1 MSEYIEITS
10 LPLSR
15 ITNETLAPAALLA
28 ARLAGSTE
36 SIELRIQIEK
46 DCLHC
51 YIGVNSILRAS
62 QLKMILADLGCG
74 LKYVENHPFNTKGIV
89 MLRKVYENYNRIPD
103 QNLGRSLII
112 NELSTTKNKLKSLFY
127 SLSKMP
133 NGCGYSLLIKPI
145 TQLDIQTTTF
155 LKEMIE
161 KNTAVTNSLYFKLFN
176 APYLFQSCICIWGNS
191 QEELSL
197 LQSELQYAFTGVQSF
212 SDTPINITIP
222 AIWKY
227 LDSFNP
233 PVSSCKSTAILSTFL
248 FSEIQSCT
256 SLDGLNEIP
265 KGVAINRDSLFPK
278 QRNLMFAGKRY
289 ISLGFNEEK
298 IEQKIPLKILRQ
310 HMFIAGAPGTGK
322 GNLIFSIAEQLYK
335 LNVPVLLI
343 ESAKQEQHHLRKSIP
358 DLRVWRPKG
367 GEYLLNP
374 FSLPPD
380 ITMGDYKSALL
391 QMLRTCF
398 KGGGSDSALD
408 ELYATTL
415 NICLSKYGYTESST
429 NSSKGVLPFGLSEFI
444 MEYIQLLE
452 KNGYSD
458 RARNDMRTAG
468 VTRLRALFDQNPD
481 VFDTV
486 NSVPVSELANGY
498 NLLQLNSLTTTE
510 AKQLFSTILLISL
523 GTWLRLNGRSS
534 EELQLVI
541 IMDESHNLLKGVKNN
556 SDVTY
561 SFAEDFQNLLLE
573 MRSLGVSFIVADQ
586 SATNVPKIISEVCAT
601 KVFLGSSRFSGI
613 DMYSQIFKADDQTL
627 DNLYMLNA
635 GEGIWNTYGMSSGA
649 FFKSPNV
656 IEKYHVNDSYIAKN
670 PFTEQHSDF
679 FCQTFSE
686 CKKCPSNSNCNLLS
700 KQKARRLSGFLVSTR
715 KVELETALK
724 NIQIAFFSINSKEPN
739 EHLSTDEIERKK
751 KKATTDLVIILSQI
765 ARDIVN
771 SPDNGNPFCCAIQF
785 SRHFN
790 REMSIPLNNAYIN
803 KLLEFVNQVIIS
815 AK

>member
-10 LPLSR
+10 LPLNR
-15 ITNETLAPAALLA
+15 TTNETLAPAALLA

-36 SIELRIQIEK
+36 SIELRVQLEK
-46 DCLHC
+46 DVLHC
-51 YIGVNSILRAS
+51 YVGVDSFLRAS
-62 QLKMILADLGCG
+62 QLKTILTELNCG
-74 LKYVENHPFNTKGIV
+74 LKYVENHSFNTKGII

-103 QNLGRSLII
+103 QNMGRSLII
-112 NELSTTKNKLKSLFY
+112 NELSTTNTKLKSLFY
-127 SLSKMP
+127 SLSKMS
-133 NGCGYSLLIKPI
+133 NGCGYSFLIKSI
-145 TQLDIQTTTF
+145 SQLDIQATSF
-155 LKEMIE
+155 LKDMIG
-161 KNTAVTNSLYFKLFN
+161 NNSAITDDLYSKLFY
-176 APYLFQSCICIWGNS
+176 APYLFQACVCVFGNS
-191 QEELSL
+191 QNEISL
-197 LQSELQYAFTGVQSF
+197 LQSELQYTFTGIQPVSN
-212 SDTPINITIP
+212 SPTSITTP

-227 LDSFNP
+227 LNSLRP
-233 PVSSCKSTAILSTFL
+233 PVSSCKSPAILSTFL
-248 FSEIQSCT
+248 LSEIQSCS
-256 SLDGLNEIP
+256 SLAGLNEIP
-265 KGVAINRDSLFPK
+265 NGVAVNRDSLFPK
-278 QRNLMFAGKRY
+278 QHTYANVGDRY
-289 ISLGFNEEK
+289 ISLGFNEEN
-298 IEQKIPLKILRQ
+298 IEQKLPLKALRQ

-322 GNLIFSIAEQLYK
+322 GNLIFSIANQLHK
-335 LNVPVLLI
+335 LNIPVLLI

-358 DLRVWRPKG
+358 NLRVWRPKG

-429 NSSKGVLPFGLSEFI
+429 NKSKGITPFGLSEFI

-498 NLLQLNSLTTTE
+498 NLLQLNSLTTME
-510 AKQLFSTILLISL
+510 SKQLFSTILLISL
-523 GTWLRLNGRSS
+523 GAWFRLNGRSS
-534 EELQLVI
+534 EELQLVV
-541 IMDESHNLLKGVKNN
+541 IMDESHNLLKGVKN
-556 SDVTY
+556 SSYVTY

-573 MRSLGVSFIVADQ
+573 MRSLGVSFIIADQ
-586 SATNVPKIISEVCAT
+586 SAANLPQTISEVCAT

-613 DMYSQIFKADDQTL
+613 DMYSQVFKADDLTL
-627 DNLYMLNA
+627 DNLYMLKA

-649 FFKSPNV
+649 YFTTPN
-656 IEKYHVNDSYIAKN
+656 IIDNYHVNSSYTTKNSYIEKN
-670 PFTEQHSDF
+670 NDF

-686 CKKCPSNSNCNLLS
+686 CKRCPSKGTCNLTN
-700 KQKARRLSGFLVSTR
+700 KQKARRLSGVLVSKY
-715 KVELETALK
+715 KVKLENALIK
-724 NIQIAFFSINSKEPN
+724 FQAAYFSNNNISNTPISADEAQNIKEATKQNLIN
-739 EHLSTDEIERKK
+739 T
-751 KKATTDLVIILSQI
+751 LSQI

-771 SPDNGNPFCCAIQF
+771 YPDNGNPYCCTIQF

-790 REMSIPLNNAYIN
+790 REVNLPMDNAYIN
-803 KLLEFVNQVIIS
+803 KLLEFVKHVIVS
-815 AK
+815 PK